1 MPKPKNSPTDKPRR
15 WPTNSL
21 RVRLLLWLVLPMTVF
36 IAAAGFITRGN
47 AWRTANLLQDDALL
61 SAAHVMAGDIGWE
74 GNDLSA
80 SVSPSAIEIL
90 RTPHRDQVF
99 FRIQEIGGPIIAGTS
114 DFPQHI
120 PETSPQWY
128 DAQVS
133 GMPIRAV
140 SLIRE
145 MYDAGATRRVIV
157 SVGRTLHERDAMVA
171 ALWRPQMFYFAAIV
185 TVAVVLVCIALT
197 LELRPLTRL
206 ARGLPQR
213 VRTSSVRIDVEPLR
227 SELRPIVSAFN
238 ECLDIIERQTA
249 MQRRFVAD
257 AAHQLRTP
265 LTLLGTQLQYARRQ
279 QDPAL
284 LHETLKAMHQSN
296 RSLVGLTNQLLTL
309 AQAEAAD
316 YTQFEGV
323 SVDMRAV
330 ATGVIEQLALL
341 AQRRR
346 VEIVATLAE
355 HAEVMGNEQLLSVLV
370 FNLVDN
376 AIRYSPEGG
385 VVMVTLAVAAGGVML
400 SVADEGAG
408 IAHELRDKVFEPF
421 FRASTQPGSG
431 LGLAIVREIAR
442 AHRAEVRLANGVDGR
457 GTVAVV
463 QFAPA

>member
-1 MPKPKNSPTDKPRR
+1 
-15 WPTNSL
+15 
-21 RVRLLLWLVLPMTVF
+21 
-36 IAAAGFITRGN
+36 
-47 AWRTANLLQDDALL
+47 
-61 SAAHVMAGDIGWE
+61 
-74 GNDLSA
+74 
-80 SVSPSAIEIL
+80 
-90 RTPHRDQVF
+90 
-99 FRIQEIGGPIIAGTS
+99 
-114 DFPQHI
+114 
-120 PETSPQWY
+120 
-128 DAQVS
+128 
-133 GMPIRAV
+133 
-140 SLIRE
+140 
-145 MYDAGATRRVIV
+145 
-157 SVGRTLHERDAMVA
+157 
-171 ALWRPQMFYFAAIV
+171 
-185 TVAVVLVCIALT
+185 
-197 LELRPLTRL
+197 
-206 ARGLPQR
+206 
-213 VRTSSVRIDVEPLR
+213 VRIDVEPLR

-330 ATGVIEQLALL
+330 TTGVIEQLALL
-341 AQRRR
+341 AQRIARKL
-346 VEIVATLAE
+346 VATLAQ

-385 VVMVTLAVAAGGVML
+385 AVMVTLAVAAGFVTL
-400 SVADEGAG
+400 SVADEGDG
-408 IAHELRDKVFEPF
+408 IAQELRDKVFEPF
-421 FRASTQPGSG
+421 FRASTKPGSG

-442 AHRAEVRLANGVDGR
+442 AHRAEVRLENGADGY
-457 GTVAVV
+457 GTMAVV
-463 QFAPA
+463 QFAPG